1 MSTTRTWAAIA
12 TTSIA
17 LGTAGTLVV
26 ADAAETPIPPQETKQ
41 ELLVDAREL
50 RDAGFVGASEKKVET
65 YVERY
70 GDDDLPAS
78 LRPSASRRAFWESG
92 LHAVGPWARTVA
104 EILTL
109 GIAIVLLVMLAFAGW
124 RSVLKRRERSLDVAP
139 FTGPRA
145 DEIATSLASALR
157 EHLRCLD
164 ESRTS
169 TGPRLA
175 EAADAEFSLPN
186 SVTTAFPP
194 AGLVAGLLSMLDRL
208 APRDLNK
215 LTSTLRPIDDFKGA
229 GVTLLLCTRRGDEL
243 GQVTIWERD
252 FHLDE
257 LVKDAEDDDGVA
269 GRYQR
274 LIGPA
279 AIWLAYQDA
288 MCFRSEEPPAGTH
301 DWRSYARFA
310 VGEVA
315 HRHGKRRL
323 ACRLYRE
330 ALDIDAGN
338 LAARLNLAWLIVLP
352 AAGEAAPDRE
362 RRGREF
368 DAHIDAVLEAVG
380 PDDPLWFRAT
390 YLRSVHQ
397 LHSGAFREA
406 AATARTLT
414 DALARPQPDRLV
426 PLVDSMRDPAAVLV
440 ASIAVELGEQPPD
453 PDVGPWIL
461 PTTHYNLACFFA
473 RRLRVTTG
481 SDERAV
487 VRLAAL
493 HHLDEAI
500 ERLGPAYVDDA
511 SRDPAMEELHGD
523 PDFERLVP
531 GSPEPLVTV

>member
-1 MSTTRTWAAIA
+1 MSTTRTWAGIA
-12 TTSIA
+12 TTAIA
-17 LGTAGTLVV
+17 LMVAGTLVV
-26 ADAAETPIPPQETKQ
+26 ANAAETPIPPDQTRQ
-41 ELLVDAREL
+41 ELLLDAREL
-50 RDAGFVGASEKKVET
+50 SDAGFVTASEQKVEQ

-70 GDDDLPAS
+70 GGDDLPAS
-78 LRPSASRRAFWESG
+78 LRPASSRRGFWESG
-92 LHAVGPWARTVA
+92 LHAVGPWARTIA
-104 EILTL
+104 EIAAL
-109 GIAIVLLVMLAFAGW
+109 GLAIVLAVMLALAAA
-124 RSVLKRRERSLDVAP
+124 RSGAKRFRSSLDVAP
-139 FTGPRA
+139 FTGPGA

-157 EHLRCLD
+157 EHLRALD
-164 ESRTS
+164 ESRAS

-175 EAADAEFSLPN
+175 EAADAEFQLPG

-194 AGLVAGLLSMLDRL
+194 AGLIEGLIATIDRL
-208 APRDLNK
+208 APREVNK
-215 LTSTLRPIDDFKGA
+215 LTSTLRPVDEFRGA
-229 GVTLLLCTRRGDEL
+229 GVTLLLCTRRGKEL

-257 LVKDAEDDDGVA
+257 LVEDADDEDGVA

-288 MCFRSEEPPAGTH
+288 MCFDAEHPPAGTC
-301 DWRSYARFA
+301 DWRSYAHFA

-330 ALDIDAGN
+330 ALDLDPRN

-352 AAGEAAPDRE
+352 TTADEQPPDRE

-368 DAHIDAVLEAVG
+368 DAHIDEVLGRVDH
-380 PDDPLWFRAT
+380 DDPLWFRAT

-397 LHSGAFREA
+397 LHSTAFEEA
-406 AATARTLT
+406 RATAR
-414 DALARPQPDRLV
+414 ALHEEMARPQPERLTA
-426 PLVDSMRDPAAVLV
+426 LIDSMRDPVKVLE
-440 ASIAVELGEQPPD
+440 ASIAVELGESPAD

-461 PTTHYNLACFFA
+461 PTTHYNLACYFA
-473 RRLRVTTG
+473 RKYGHTT
-481 SDERAV
+481 DPDAQAE

-511 SRDPAMEELHGD
+511 SRDPALQSLHHD
-523 PDFERLVP
+523 PAFDRLVP
-531 GSPEPLVTV
+531 DAQPIVVV

>member
-12 TTSIA
+12 TTSIV

-26 ADAAETPIPPQETKQ
+26 AQAAETPIPPDQTRQ
-41 ELLVDAREL
+41 ELLLDAREL
-50 RDAGFVGASEKKVET
+50 RDAGFVSASEKKVET

-78 LRPSASRRAFWESG
+78 LRPSSSRRGFWESG
-92 LHAVGPWARTVA
+92 LHAVGPWARTVV
-104 EILTL
+104 EI
-109 GIAIVLLVMLAFAGW
+109 IALAVALVLLVLLTFAAA
-124 RSVLKRRERSLDVAP
+124 RSIAKRRSRSLDVAP
-139 FTGPRA
+139 FTGPGA
-145 DEIATSLASALR
+145 DAIATSLASALR
-157 EHLRCLD
+157 EHLKCLD
-164 ESRTS
+164 EDRTS

-175 EAADAEFSLPN
+175 EAADAQFTLPD

-194 AGLVAGLLSMLDRL
+194 AGLIAGLLSMLDRL

-257 LVKDAEDDDGVA
+257 LVKDAADDDGVA

-288 MCFRSEEPPAGTH
+288 MCFKAEEPPAGTH
-301 DWRSYARFA
+301 DWRSYAHFA

-330 ALDIDAGN
+330 ALDIDPGN

-352 AAGEAAPDRE
+352 SAGEAAPERE

-380 PDDPLWFRAT
+380 TDDPLWFRAT
-390 YLRSVHQ
+390 YLRAVHQ
-397 LHSGAFREA
+397 LHSGAFDA
-406 AATARTLT
+406 AKATAVTLR
-414 DALARPQPDRLV
+414 DALARSEAERLAA
-426 PLVDSMRDPAAVLV
+426 LVDSMRDPVEVLV

-461 PTTHYNLACFFA
+461 PTTHYNLACYFA
-473 RRLRVTTG
+473 RKLRVTEG

-493 HHLDEAI
+493 HHFDEAI
-500 ERLGPAYVDDA
+500 ERLGPAYIDDA
-511 SRDPAMEELHGD
+511 SRDPALEELHGD

-531 GSPEPLVTV
+531 EPSQPVVTV